1 MSQDVYRATDFD
13 ILPLSPSASVSRP
26 AHPVE
31 AHLLALV
38 RSHLKNGHFLFS
50 YTYDLT
56 RRMQA
61 QWQALK
67 KDQGKAM
74 WEVVGIQLLV
84 FGSCILTGL
93 LLFLPYR
100 QTIGSFGTGSYD
112 FAEHDVTV
120 VY

>member
-1 MSQDVYRATDFD
+1 MSQDVYHATDFD

-74 WEVVGIQLLV
+74 WEVVGIQLFFFWIV
-84 FGSCILTGL
+84 HTDG
-93 LLFLPYR
+93 
-100 QTIGSFGTGSYD
+100 
-112 FAEHDVTV
+112 TV
-120 VY
+120 VLSTI